1 MGVLSSV
8 DATDE
13 VAGPGGAA
21 ASNRH
26 DQRLPAKLP
35 VRLPVVGR
43 FEILSGMGQL
53 VIFDQGESKPWE
65 EKLYR
70 REESLDGRP
79 VTVWGA

>member
-13 VAGPGGAA
+13 VAGPGSAA

-26 DQRLPAKLP
+26 DQRLP
-35 VRLPVVGR
+35 VRLSAGLPVVGR

-53 VIFDQGESKPWE
+53 MIFDRDESKPWE

-70 REESLDGRP
+70 REESL
-79 VTVWGA
+79 